1 MTTSDLVSVII
12 DDTNLDVFQYD
23 ALDTW
28 DSSATVEA
36 FNETSHT
43 AAHTLVNRGNVLN
56 YVQILFE
63 GV

>member
-1 MTTSDLVSVII
+1 MTTSEFVSVII
-12 DDTNLDVFQYD
+12 DDTNFDVFQYD

-28 DSSATVEA
+28 VSSAIVGA

-43 AAHTLVNRGNVLN
+43 AAHTLVNRGDVLN
-56 YVQILFE
+56 YVQVLFE